1 MALHNTHFRKMVFS
15 TAEKLTALE
24 CSSLHYIYALPEKY
38 RDCSNLEILK
48 ELQRKGCYSNA
59 EGLAQILKGIHRED
73 LANEVYCAS
82 GPSDGLMTS
91 HGHKTPTQLRG
102 KCDANIAQTN
112 SLAKEL
118 EKIRNSFLDNGLAQS
133 AMDDLYRELEEV
145 DTSIQRALGRCGA
158 MQRLCTSAKVETRAQ
173 NGKTESIRQ
182 GNYTLCTHTPIIID
196 ISYNIAVTFA
206 PFYTNCFSIE
216 HDEEFVP
223 KCTHAKEKP
232 AAAAGRRT
240 KEETGRDITSSSLTT

>member
-73 LANEVYCAS
+73 LAKEVYCAS
-82 GPSDGLMTS
+82 GPTDGSTTS

-118 EKIRNSFLDNGLAQS
+118 KKIRNSFLDNGLAQS

-158 MQRLCTSAKVETRAQ
+158 MQRLCTSATRAQ
-173 NGKTESIRQ
+173 NGNAESKGQ
-182 GNYTLCTHTPIIID
+182 GTYTYY
-196 ISYNIAVTFA
+196 YN
-206 PFYTNCFSIE
+206 NE
-216 HDEEFVP
+216 RH
-223 KCTHAKEKP
+223 
-232 AAAAGRRT
+232 
-240 KEETGRDITSSSLTT
+240 